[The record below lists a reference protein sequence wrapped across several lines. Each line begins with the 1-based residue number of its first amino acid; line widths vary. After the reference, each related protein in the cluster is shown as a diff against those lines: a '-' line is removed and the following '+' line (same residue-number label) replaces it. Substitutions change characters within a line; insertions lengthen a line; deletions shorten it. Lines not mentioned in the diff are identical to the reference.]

1 MSFIIQNVLGFDIA
15 GLHCVINTR
24 IKENRLTVAIFCSD
38 IPEKISV
45 SKKNIK
51 DIILRM
57 LTLFKNRNKMIH
69 VLVVGLF

>member
-57 LTLFKNRNKMIH
+57 LILFKNQNKMIH